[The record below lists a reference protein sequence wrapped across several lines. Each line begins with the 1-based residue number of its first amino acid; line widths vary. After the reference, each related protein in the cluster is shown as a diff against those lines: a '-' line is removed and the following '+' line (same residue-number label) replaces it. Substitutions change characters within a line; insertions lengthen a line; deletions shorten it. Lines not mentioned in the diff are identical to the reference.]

1 MPMSMVVRTV
11 AGMLSGCASV
21 ECRWI
26 MKSAGGARFQDGRG
40 RVVCVIEELF
50 SGSWL
55 KVVSRTRAARE
66 VTRMVSGAGTTQLIT
81 TSCSMGRNAREATD
95 PACHRDADPVSE
107 DNELAT
113 IYGILIFEC

>member
-1 MPMSMVVRTV
+1 
-11 AGMLSGCASV
+11 
-21 ECRWI
+21 

-50 SGSWL
+50 PGSGL
-55 KVVSRTRAARE
+55 GVVSKTRAARE

-95 PACHRDADPVSE
+95 PACYRNADPASSE

-113 IYGILIFEC
+113 IYGIVIFEGSEVHAHA